1 MHVAH
6 IQCTNHL
13 PYGVHHAAT
22 YLDSR
27 ARMSLKI
34 CDGKSVEEFEK
45 CRTCKIISAKEMH
58 FQVHFCGV
66 GLRDDDDEIE
76 DCFVDFIRSRG
87 FSPCSR

>member
-1 MHVAH
+1 
-6 IQCTNHL
+6 
-13 PYGVHHAAT
+13 
-22 YLDSR
+22 
-27 ARMSLKI
+27 MSLKI

-76 DCFVDFIRSRG
+76 EEKVLLISFARG
-87 FSPCSR
+87 GFRLVLVEQHLTIMR